1 MVKNIQLGFRLI
13 VLHHINLVSCQ
24 WAVDKIKNFFSKI
37 LIPIFLLVGYSEF
50 ISQCTSNNFPANGT
64 VNYNGITVTTTS
76 TAFMAGQDNGT
87 RYICGTSNA
96 VVNGI
101 AWGIAGT
108 TEINFSKPVNNII
121 FQIANAGSAST
132 YQITSNKGTSNIADL
147 GSCNLLLLASTALQ
161 FNNNNVIGGGV
172 FRLSSTESFT
182 RITINFSS
190 GRDAFGNNGNI
201 SYFGLCGS
209 SVLPLTGLTKSV
221 SPSVIS
227 EGGTATYTFTIDNNF
242 GTSTAQTGLGFTDT
256 LPSGLRVAPNPNIQV
271 SPTLTGGTT
280 TATPGGNSI
289 AVAGY
294 SIAANSTGTITVN
307 ITNAPGQVN
316 NSCGA
321 NPAAF
326 TNRNSNISNSSSN
339 LGNEVGN
346 VCLVVINDKD
356 GDGIADSVDLDN
368 DNDGIKDTEEC
379 GSTNRVTNGTFPT
392 SGGNTDTVPGWT
404 VGGTYSTVWPSNTGR
419 VNLNANGLEFRRD
432 ENTVTTLQQSLTG
445 VTAGATISLSQLY
458 WFRTAGTET
467 NNFFTLT
474 ISYGGVTYATINST
488 SGSTPT
494 ISSSNGARVN
504 ITTLPTVATQV
515 SVSTKTNLNITLP
528 FTGIASTG
536 DLLLTFTAGPAATQ
550 VRDIGMQSI
559 TVMACKDTDNDGIPD
574 YLDLDSDNDG
584 CVDAIEGDENVTAA
598 QLVTAASG
606 LSAGSPTTAQN
617 QNLCASGSCVDT
629 QGVPTLVNSGGAADI
644 GGDQGQ
650 GIGSSQNSSINGCL
664 DSDGDGITDDIDL
677 DDDNDGILDTDE
689 RGCANPLNALAPTTT
704 GVVKTY
710 YGSGATAFTATF
722 KNATINGGM
731 DAGQTVYGYK
741 VDEIYNSTSSDTN
754 VVTFNRPVYGLD
766 VALDDVD
773 NAETATLR
781 FYDASGNLI
790 SANGYVV
797 NVGSGIGSVTYPA
810 GQSIYVTSPSG
821 NQTGAPSWVRI
832 TFPKTMGISR
842 IEQEQVRPG
851 TAGYNDMAIL
861 GGCFDI
867 DSDNDGIWNRLD
879 LDSDNDGCV
888 DAIEGDENVTTAQLI
903 TAASGLSVG
912 TGSAASNQNLCA
924 TGSCIDTQGV
934 PTVVNSGGA
943 ADIGGDQGQGAG
955 FSQNAT
961 LNECDALASNCT
973 KPGTIGTSLP
983 SKVGILTKAKKD
995 EAWPGNVPNGHI
1007 VLDGA
1012 EKGFVITQMTTAQRD
1027 LLTPVEGMMIYNTD
1041 ASANCVQLYRGTAP
1055 ASDPSRTGWNCIT
1068 PSCGARQVKIGRWNS
1083 FSFDGNHAAYVS
1095 QLTNTANY
1103 GPSGIFKGV
1112 SGFSNLDATANIN
1125 AAASTYSAA
1134 QLKANY
1140 DIIVTGYNNTMTA
1153 ATATKLKDYTDLG
1166 GVVFVLMD
1174 GFQVGNA
1181 MNTAFGGSGPVSQ
1194 NVDNQAGSNA
1204 QARTL
1209 NNQISNGIFNTATLT
1224 GGGITITGANGSS
1237 VPPVANIPAG
1247 SFITAYMNYATSTG
1261 TNNTSST
1268 ENIGVYI
1275 TGTKG
1280 RAIFVYDEG
1289 IYRNASVSG
1298 TAIDT
1303 AQEVFLHNL
1312 MSYALQ
1318 KAGFSS
1324 Q

>member
-1 MVKNIQLGFRLI
+1 MVKNIQHDIRIIALQYK
-13 VLHHINLVSCQ
+13 NAVSSK
-24 WAVDKIKNFFSKI
+24 WTVDKIKNIFTKI
-37 LIPIFLLVGYSEF
+37 LIPIFLLMGNSEF
-50 ISQCTSNNFPANGT
+50 RSQCTSSNFPANGT

-76 TAFMAGQDNGT
+76 TVLMAGQDTGT
-87 RYICGTSNA
+87 RYVCGTSNA

-132 YQITSNKGTSNIADL
+132 YQITSNKGTSNIVDL

-172 FRLSSTESFT
+172 FKLSSTESFT

-209 SVLPLTGLTKSV
+209 SVLPVTGLTKSV
-221 SPSVIS
+221 SPSAIS
-227 EGGTATYTFTIDNNF
+227 DGGTATYTFTIDNNF
-242 GTSTAQTGLGFTDT
+242 GTSTAQTGLSFTDS
-256 LPSGLRVAPNPNIQV
+256 LPSGLRIASTPNVQV
-271 SPTLTGGTT
+271 TGLTGGTT
-280 TATPGGNSI
+280 AATAGGTSI
-289 AVAGY
+289 TASGY
-294 SIAANSTGTITVN
+294 SIAANTTATISVN
-307 ITNAPGQVN
+307 VTNAAGQTN
-316 NSCGA
+316 ISCGS
-321 NPAAF
+321 NHAAF
-326 TNRNSNISNSSSN
+326 TNSASNISGLSSN
-339 LGNEVGN
+339 LANNVGN
-346 VCLVVINDKD
+346 ICLIVIKDID
-356 GDGIADSVDLDN
+356 GDGIDDSVDLDN
-368 DNDGIKDTEEC
+368 DNDGILDTVEKCVDNTTVTLGRTTTSDATFSVVGGDGSVNPTTSGYTYWIGQGSQDESVLYTFTNPVYSLQIPQTTNISGTSASVSELLEVYVNGSVYPITSSMVTGLSSTSYITSSGAI
-379 GSTNRVTNGTFPT
+379 GSTTGSGVNFT
-392 SGGNTDTVPGWT
+392 S
-404 VGGTYSTVWPSNTGR
+404 
-419 VNLNANGLEFRRD
+419 
-432 ENTVTTLQQSLTG
+432 
-445 VTAGATISLSQLY
+445 I
-458 WFRTAGTET
+458 
-467 NNFFTLT
+467 
-474 ISYGGVTYATINST
+474 TINYPQ
-488 SGSTPT
+488 G
-494 ISSSNGARVN
+494 ISSIRIRNNPNGYAGSGFELQAVKLLSR
-504 ITTLPTVATQV
+504 
-515 SVSTKTNLNITLP
+515 STCNQDP
-528 FTGIASTG
+528 
-536 DLLLTFTAGPAATQ
+536 
-550 VRDIGMQSI
+550 
-559 TVMACKDTDNDGIPD
+559 DNDGIPS

-650 GIGSSQNSSINGCL
+650 GIGSSQNSSVNGCL

-689 RGCANPLNALAPTTT
+689 RGCANPLNALAPTTA

-722 KNATINGGM
+722 KNATTNGGM

-741 VDEIYNSTSSDTN
+741 VDEIYNSTSADTN

-781 FYDASGNLI
+781 FYDVSGNLI

-832 TFPKTMGISR
+832 TFPKTVGISR

-888 DAIEGDENVTTAQLI
+888 DAIEGDENVTTAQLV

-955 FSQNAT
+955 FSQNAA
-961 LNECDALASNCT
+961 LNECDALTGSNCT
-973 KPGTIGTSLP
+973 KPGATGTPLP
-983 SKVGILTKAKKD
+983 SKVGILTKAAK
-995 EAWPGNVPNGHI
+995 AAGWPQNVPNGHI

-1027 LLTPVEGMMIYNTD
+1027 LLAPVEGMMIYNTD
-1041 ASANCVQLYRGTAP
+1041 AAANCVQLYRGTAP
-1055 ASDPSRTGWNCIT
+1055 ASDPTRTGWNCIT
-1068 PSCGARQVKIGRWNS
+1068 PSCGARKVNIGYWGVNGFNF
-1083 FSFDGNHAAYVS
+1083 FSGHAAFRS
-1095 QLTNTANY
+1095 QLENTANY
-1103 GPSGIFKGV
+1103 GPSGTFKGITGWNWISAQSDV
-1112 SGFSNLDATANIN
+1112 DAAPATV
-1125 AAASTYSAA
+1125 TAA
-1134 QLKANY
+1134 QLKAKY
-1140 DIIVTGYNNTMTA
+1140 DIIVTGYNTMSA
-1153 ATATKLKDYTDLG
+1153 ASATKLKDYTDLG
-1166 GVVFVLMD
+1166 GVVFILMD
-1174 GFQVGNA
+1174 GFLVGNTE
-1181 MNTAFGGSGPVSQ
+1181 NTAFGGSGPVSQ

-1247 SFITAYMNYATSTG
+1247 SFITAYMNYATSTS

-1268 ENIGVYI
+1268 ENVGVYI

-1289 IYRNASVSG
+1289 IYRATAVAG

-1318 KAGFSS
+1318 KAGFSP